1 MLERTLVFILAMVS
15 TGCAESLSTEAWEST
30 VEATRLVVL
39 SERGAIEVDGR
50 ADRETVY
57 VEASRYG
64 RASSSEKAE
73 ERLSGT
79 SVEFGE
85 ADGIATVTAESEFIR
100 AGVEL
105 EIDAPLVLDL
115 DITADNSVLSVYDV
129 EGTHRLDVNRLRSSV
144 LRGAV
149 SASVGGGGI
158 DLELW
163 PYEDA
168 TIILNTSGDLY
179 LALPAY
185 GPYNLMIDAGM
196 STDVFIENLGFDE
209 IFSVG
214 NQWFAQRFPAT
225 VQIQIR
231 ATGDRVEIVEAY

>member
-1 MLERTLVFILAMVS
+1 MLRRARVLMITVVS
-15 TGCAESLSTEAWEST
+15 TGCAESLSTETWEST
-30 VEATRLVVL
+30 VETTRLVVL
-39 SERGAIEVDGR
+39 SERGTVEVDGR
-50 ADRETVY
+50 EDRESVY

-64 RASSSEKAE
+64 RAAGSEKAE

-79 SVEFGE
+79 SVDFEE
-85 ADGIATVTAESEFIR
+85 AAGVATVTAASEFAR

-105 EIDAPLVLDL
+105 EIDVPLVLDL
-115 DITADNSVLSVYDV
+115 DITADNSVLSVHDV

-163 PYEDA
+163 PYDDA
-168 TIILNTSGDLY
+168 TIILNTSGNLY

-185 GPYNLMIDAGM
+185 GPYELVIDAGL
-196 STDVFIENLGFDE
+196 STDVFIEDLGFDE
-209 IFSVG
+209 VYSVG
-214 NQWFAQRFPAT
+214 NQWVAQRFPAT
-225 VQIQIR
+225 IQVQIR